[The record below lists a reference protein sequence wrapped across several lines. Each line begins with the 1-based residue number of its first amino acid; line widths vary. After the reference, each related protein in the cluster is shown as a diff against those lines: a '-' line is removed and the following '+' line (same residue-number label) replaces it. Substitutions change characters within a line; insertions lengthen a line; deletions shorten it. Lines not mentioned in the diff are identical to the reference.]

1 MALFLINLNVSLP
14 DRFFAENLLIVSFTG
29 APMILGT
36 RFFASFT
43 ISESPA
49 ISPIGTLYYPAIPAF
64 IASSEDALPLI

>member
-49 ISPIGTLYYPAIPAF
+49 ISPIGTL
-64 IASSEDALPLI
+64 